1 MRFVLVS
8 THVDQ
13 TTGYAK
19 VAYNLLRQ
27 VASLAP
33 KVKTFH
39 FGFQRHPDRK
49 NVRKLPDGVVGYDAA
64 SNEDP
69 REEGFG
75 FNKIAEYVDMVRPD
89 VVMIYNDPLIICKFI
104 EAMKYDKSTATF
116 KLWLYVDQVYQGI
129 AQPLVDTMNKNA
141 DRIYCF
147 TQSWADTYASYSPGS
162 APPSVIEHGIDATEF
177 TCMPRDQRLALRRNL
192 KIPTDAVVFLN
203 ANRNSQRKRLDT
215 MIMGFVKLLTITRDP
230 VYLMVVTAM
239 NPQHGAFYDLQ
250 RIYITELKRAGLVPE
265 ALANR
270 LMIVDTAPPNTLS
283 DAQINELY
291 NMTDIGI
298 NTSDGEGFGLC
309 QLEHLYTG
317 APQVVTD
324 VGSYRS
330 FLTED
335 VAAFIPPSGTQYFAG
350 SMPLGFSAP
359 TFDPDE
365 VAMKMDEMVKAL
377 DTRKAAIRTFPFK
390 SWTRICDGW
399 LEDLHTA
406 SYVGLPSN
414 TQRI

>member
-13 TTGYAK
+13 TTGYSK
-19 VAYNLLRQ
+19 VVSNLLAQ
-27 VASLAP
+27 VATLAP

-49 NVRKLPDGVVGYDAA
+49 NVRKLPEGVVGYDAA

-75 FNKIAEYVDMVRPD
+75 FNKIAEYLDMVRPD
-89 VVMIYNDPLIICKFI
+89 VVMIYNDPLIICKFV
-104 EAMKYDKSTATF
+104 EAMKYDKEKSPF
-116 KLWLYVDQVYQGI
+116 KLWLYVDQVYHGI
-129 AQPLVDTMNKNA
+129 AQPLVDTMNKSA

-147 TQSWADTYASYSPGS
+147 TQSWAETYAAYAPGS
-162 APPSVIEHGIDATEF
+162 KMPSVLEHGIDAAEF
-177 TCMPRDQRLALRRNL
+177 TCMAREQRLALRRNL
-192 KIPTDAVVFLN
+192 KIPSDAVVFLN

-215 MIMGFVKLLTITRDP
+215 MIMGFVKLLAITKDP
-230 VYLMVVTAM
+230 VYLLVVTAM

-250 RIYITELKRAGLVPE
+250 RIYITELKKVGLVPE
-265 ALANR
+265 ALSNR
-270 LMIVDTAPPNTLS
+270 LMIVDTAPPNTLT

-335 VAAFIPPSGTQYFAG
+335 VAAFVPSSGTQYFAG

-359 TFDPDE
+359 VFDPEE
-365 VAMKMDEMVKAL
+365 VAKKMDEMVKTL
-377 DTRKAAIRTFPFK
+377 DARKTAVRTFPFK
-390 SWTRICDGW
+390 SWTRVCDGW

-406 SYVGLPSN
+406 S
-414 TQRI
+414 

>member
-13 TTGYAK
+13 TTGYSK

-27 VASLAP
+27 VSSIAP

-49 NVRKLPDGVVGYDAA
+49 NVRKLPDNVTGYDAA
-64 SNEDP
+64 ANEDP

-75 FNKIAEYVDMVRPD
+75 FNKINEYLEMVRPD

-104 EAMKYDKSTATF
+104 EAMKYEKATASF
-116 KLWLYVDQVYQGI
+116 KLWLYVDQVYTGI
-129 AQPLVDTMNKNA
+129 AQPLVDTMNKQA
-141 DRIYCF
+141 SAIYCF
-147 TQSWADTYASYSPGS
+147 TEEWARTYASYGDG
-162 APPSVIEHGIDATEF
+162 PPLKVIEHGLDAAEF
-177 TCMPRDQRLALRRNL
+177 TCMSRDQRMALRRNL
-192 KIPTDAVVFLN
+192 KIPTDATVFLN

-215 MIMGFVKLLTITRDP
+215 MIMGFVHLLTKKPVDP
-230 VYLMVVTAM
+230 LYLMVVTAM
-239 NPQHGAFYDLQ
+239 NPQQGAYYDIQ
-250 RIYITELKRAGLVPE
+250 RIYVEELKRAGLVPE

-270 LMIVDTAPPNTLS
+270 LMIVDTAPPNTLG
-283 DAQINELY
+283 DAQINEIY

-335 VAAFIPPSGTQYFAG
+335 VATFIPPSGTQYFAG

-359 TFDPDE
+359 TFDTDE
-365 VAMKMDEMVKAL
+365 VAMKMDEMVRTL
-377 DTRKAAIRTFPFK
+377 DTRKAAVRSFPFK

-399 LEDLHTA
+399 LEDLHT
-406 SYVGLPSN
+406 VVPSA
-414 TQRI
+414 